1 MGPDPEQV
9 NATKKATRG
18 RIKREVEGNQ
28 VHSPYAAHENSD
40 PYSAERAKQSAVIIA
55 GQFGDSCFSSRKF
68 QIAIFTAI
76 LRKCI
81 LP

>member
-40 PYSAERAKQSAVIIA
+40 PYSAEREKQSAVIIA
-55 GQFGDSCFSSRKF
+55 SWEIRALARGNFKSLYSQRS
-68 QIAIFTAI
+68 
-76 LRKCI
+76 
-81 LP
+81 